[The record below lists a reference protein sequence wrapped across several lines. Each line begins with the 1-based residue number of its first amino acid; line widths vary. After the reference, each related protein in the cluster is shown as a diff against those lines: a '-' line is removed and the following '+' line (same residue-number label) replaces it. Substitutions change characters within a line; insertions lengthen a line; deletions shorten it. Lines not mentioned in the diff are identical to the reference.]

1 MGLCPPFNYT
11 QLRICVEQAGYPV
24 KGKIKKMDM
33 YNLFKVVQGIKKGFM
48 NKVNWGED
56 KQKDNRTGG
65 MGNIN
70 FGTFLASMNL
80 G

>member
-1 MGLCPPFNYT
+1 
-11 QLRICVEQAGYPV
+11 
-24 KGKIKKMDM
+24 
-33 YNLFKVVQGIKKGFM
+33 
-48 NKVNWGED
+48 
-56 KQKDNRTGG
+56 